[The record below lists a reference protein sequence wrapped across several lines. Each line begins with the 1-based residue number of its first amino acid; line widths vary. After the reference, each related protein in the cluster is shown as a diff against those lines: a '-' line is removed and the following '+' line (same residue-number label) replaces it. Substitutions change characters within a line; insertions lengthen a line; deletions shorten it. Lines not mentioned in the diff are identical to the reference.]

1 MKKLKQTTYAI
12 KNAINISLIYL
23 IQVLN
28 LYRLNTCFLLTEK
41 FLCCN
46 MFTKR
51 ERRKYMNI
59 QENDIVNA
67 MVHNSFTSQREVAEY
82 TGYSL
87 GTVNKSINKLMEK
100 GYINEYFKITDKTR
114 DMLKKKKVR
123 NAIIL
128 AAGYGMRMVPIN
140 TETPKGLLE
149 VGGETLIE
157 RIIKQLKEVGINDI
171 TVVVGFMKEQ
181 YEFLIDEYNVKL
193 VVNVE
198 YAIKNNLHSL
208 AMVAEEI
215 SNSYIIPCDIWCRN
229 NPFKDSELYS
239 WYMVTDEL
247 SKESG
252 IRINRKYELVKVS
265 EKKSFGNK
273 MIGICYVDG
282 VEACVLKEKLKKYD
296 ELGEYEDSFWET
308 VLYEGEKLLVSA
320 KCASKDNVVEINT
333 YEQLRELDENSSN
346 LKIDAINIICKA
358 LNVDASMITNI
369 RVMKK
374 GMTNRS
380 FIFTCRDKKY
390 IMRIPGEGTDK
401 LINREEEAMV
411 YEAIH
416 GKGICDNIIYI
427 NPKDGYKITEFMD
440 NTRVCDAFNEEDV
453 KKCMKKLRD
462 FHNEKIVV
470 GHHFDIFGQIEL
482 YESLWKGL
490 PSVYRDYFKTKDN
503 CMKLKTFIERQDIEE
518 CLTHIDAVPDNF
530 LFDTNSENGD
540 IKLIDWEYAGMQ
552 DPHVDLAMFSV
563 YSFYDKEQVD
573 RLIDIYFEG
582 RCDKK
587 TRAKIY
593 CYVSICGLL
602 WSNWCEYKRTLG
614 VEFGEYSIKQYRYAK
629 DFYKYAT
636 EFIDKIGE

>member
-1 MKKLKQTTYAI
+1 
-12 KNAINISLIYL
+12 
-23 IQVLN
+23 
-28 LYRLNTCFLLTEK
+28 
-41 FLCCN
+41 
-46 MFTKR
+46 MFVKI
-51 ERRKYMNI
+51 ERGNYMNI
-59 QENDIVNA
+59 QEKDIVNA
-67 MVHNSFTSQREVAEY
+67 LVNNAFSSQREVAEY

-87 GTVNKSINKLMEK
+87 GTVNKSINSLMEK
-100 GYINEYFKITDKTR
+100 GYVNEYFKVTDKTR
-114 DMLKKKKVR
+114 DMFSKRRVR

-140 TETPKGLLE
+140 METPKGLLE
-149 VGGETLIE
+149 VNGETLIE
-157 RIIKQLKEVGINDI
+157 RTIKQLKLSGIDDI

-198 YAIKNNLHSL
+198 YALKNNLHSL

-215 SNSYIIPCDIWCRN
+215 SNTYIIPCDIWCSY
-229 NPFKDSELYS
+229 NPYRESELYS
-239 WYMVTDEL
+239 WYMVTDKL

-252 IRINRKYELVKVS
+252 VRVNRKKELVKVS
-265 EKKSFGNK
+265 DKKTLGNK
-273 MIGICYVDG
+273 MIGICYLDENEG
-282 VEACVLKEKLKKYD
+282 ILLAKRLRKLD
-296 ELGEYEDSFWET
+296 ELREYEDCFWET
-308 VLYEGEKLLVSA
+308 ALYEGEKFLVPA
-320 KCASKDNVVEINT
+320 KCVSDNEVVEINT

-346 LKIDAINIICKA
+346 LKIDAINVICDSLK
-358 LNVDASMITNI
+358 VEASEVTNI

-380 FIFTCRDKKY
+380 FIFTCNEKKY

-411 YEAIH
+411 YEAIR
-416 GKGICDNIIYI
+416 GRGICDNIVYI

-440 NTRVCDAFNEEDV
+440 NTRVCDAMDEEDV
-453 KKCMKKLRD
+453 KQCMKKLRD

-470 GHHFDIFGQIEL
+470 KHRFDIFGQIEF
-482 YESLWKGL
+482 YESLWKGI
-490 PSVYRDYFKTKDN
+490 PSVYRDYLKTKKN
-503 CMKLKTFIERQDIEE
+503 CMELKNFIEAQDIEE

-530 LFDTNSENGD
+530 LFDKNSEAGD

-552 DPHVDLAMFSV
+552 DPHVDIAMFSI
-563 YSFYDKEQVD
+563 YSFYDKTQVD
-573 RLIDIYFEG
+573 KLIDIYFCDE
-582 RCDKK
+582 CDKK

-602 WSNWCEYKRTLG
+602 WSNWCEYKRNLG

-629 DFYKYAT
+629 EFYKYAINAIA
-636 EFIDKIGE
+636 EIGD